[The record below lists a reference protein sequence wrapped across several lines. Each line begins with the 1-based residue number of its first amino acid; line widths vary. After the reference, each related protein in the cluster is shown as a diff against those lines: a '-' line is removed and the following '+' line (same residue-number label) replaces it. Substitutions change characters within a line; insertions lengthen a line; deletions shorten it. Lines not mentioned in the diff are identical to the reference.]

1 MTEVNYKDHAIISF
15 ARFDE
20 GSRCWVPMVEI
31 SWRTGNLQESHTISG
46 PLKGFE
52 KWQEAETFMTEMA
65 KAWIDHHPWQ
75 AFGLQSDSN
84 NALPL
89 RRG

>member
-1 MTEVNYKDHAIISF
+1 
-15 ARFDE
+15 
-20 GSRCWVPMVEI
+20 
-31 SWRTGNLQESHTISG
+31 
-46 PLKGFE
+46 
-52 KWQEAETFMTEMA
+52 MA
-65 KAWIDHHPWQ
+65 KAWIDNHPWQ